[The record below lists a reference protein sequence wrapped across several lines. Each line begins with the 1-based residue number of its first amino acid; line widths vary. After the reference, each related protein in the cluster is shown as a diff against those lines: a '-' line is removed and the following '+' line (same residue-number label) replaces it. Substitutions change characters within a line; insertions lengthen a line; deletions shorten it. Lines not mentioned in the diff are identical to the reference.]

1 MEPKRRGLMLV
12 LSSPS
17 GAGKTTLA
25 RRLLDAEPGVE
36 MSVSCTTRKQR
47 NGEVEGRDYH
57 FIDRETFAG
66 MRDRGE
72 FLEWAVVFDNYYGT
86 PRKPVEEAL
95 AAGRDVLFD
104 VDWQGAQSLRDNSP
118 DDVVTVFILPPSG
131 KALEHRL
138 NERAQDAPDV
148 VAARM
153 RGASNEIQHWG
164 EYDYVVINHDID
176 QALAAVRAILAAER
190 LRCIAAHR
198 AQGFRAEFAGRALA
212 AKRVGDAA
220 EIADLKLLGAAL
232 GIDAKPLQQLFCV
245 RRDLAE
251 RGAQHLTPLAE
262 GRCGHPLERRDVASR
277 LRNLLRHELDERRVD
292 LGPRGEGCGGKG
304 QQNAGIGAPLAE
316 HGEAAEVLA
325 AWLGHDAERDLAL
338 KHEHQPVE
346 PGRPGLGLEPADQER
361 RGDAIGKVGDD
372 AGRALHIE
380 GAIVDLARVAGDNL
394 EPPRIG
400 RGDIAQARAGSARP
414 SRWR

>member
-1 MEPKRRGLMLV
+1 MLV

-86 PRKPVEEAL
+86 PRKPVEELL

-104 VDWQGAQSLRDNSP
+104 VDWQGAQSLRDDSP

-131 KALEHRL
+131 RALEQRL
-138 NERAQDAPDV
+138 TERAQDAPEI

-190 LRCIAAHR
+190 LRCTR
-198 AQGFRAEFAGRALA
+198 LTGLKDFVQGL
-212 AKRVGDAA
+212 
-220 EIADLKLLGAAL
+220 
-232 GIDAKPLQQLFCV
+232 
-245 RRDLAE
+245 LAE
-251 RGAQHLTPLAE
+251 L
-262 GRCGHPLERRDVASR
+262 
-277 LRNLLRHELDERRVD
+277 
-292 LGPRGEGCGGKG
+292 
-304 QQNAGIGAPLAE
+304 
-316 HGEAAEVLA
+316 
-325 AWLGHDAERDLAL
+325 
-338 KHEHQPVE
+338 
-346 PGRPGLGLEPADQER
+346 
-361 RGDAIGKVGDD
+361 
-372 AGRALHIE
+372 
-380 GAIVDLARVAGDNL
+380 
-394 EPPRIG
+394 
-400 RGDIAQARAGSARP
+400 
-414 SRWR
+414 